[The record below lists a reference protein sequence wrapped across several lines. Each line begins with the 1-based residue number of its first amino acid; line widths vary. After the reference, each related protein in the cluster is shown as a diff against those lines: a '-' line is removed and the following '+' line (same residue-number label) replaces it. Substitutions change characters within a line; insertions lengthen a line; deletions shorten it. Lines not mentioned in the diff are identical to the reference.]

1 MNSVRE
7 SFEKLQVTYR
17 KSERFVEGSSPLR
30 FRFYNTASLI
40 LGVSDYPANEEDMNS
55 VKLVEAFEETL
66 KWIQLLV
73 GQIYQPVQGGV
84 FNPPQHGC
92 PVYAE

>member
-1 MNSVRE
+1 
-7 SFEKLQVTYR
+7 
-17 KSERFVEGSSPLR
+17 
-30 FRFYNTASLI
+30 
-40 LGVSDYPANEEDMNS
+40 MNS

-66 KWIQLLV
+66 KWIQLLID
-73 GQIYQPVQGGV
+73 QIYQPVQEGV

>member
-1 MNSVRE
+1 
-7 SFEKLQVTYR
+7 
-17 KSERFVEGSSPLR
+17 
-30 FRFYNTASLI
+30 
-40 LGVSDYPANEEDMNS
+40 MNS